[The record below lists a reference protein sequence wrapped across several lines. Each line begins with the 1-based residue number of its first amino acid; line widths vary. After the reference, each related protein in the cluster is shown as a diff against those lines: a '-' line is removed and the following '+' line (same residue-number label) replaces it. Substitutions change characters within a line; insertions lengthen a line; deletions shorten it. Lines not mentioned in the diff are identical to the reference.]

1 MRAAWERLQPREKLL
16 LTAAGVALAAAL
28 IVQAGFI
35 PLIEADETAKAKRAV
50 AEGTIARLRRLQAA
64 GVASVPQSGSVGDPA
79 VFAADLGL
87 ALLGTTVTPQGSLQF
102 RFDGAEPG
110 VVFLWMDRI
119 KAGTDLRLVSVE
131 MVSAGNGRVSVT
143 AEYAGDR
150 QP

>member
-1 MRAAWERLQPREKLL
+1 MRAAWDRLQPREKLL
-16 LTAAGVALAAAL
+16 LTLAGMLLAAAL
-28 IVQAGFI
+28 VVQAGFI
-35 PLIEADETAKAKRAV
+35 PLMKAGETAKAKRAV
-50 AEGTIARLRRLQAA
+50 AEGTIARLQRLQSA
-64 GVASVPQSGSVGDPA
+64 GVVSVPQSGTGGDPA
-79 VFAADLGL
+79 VFAEDLGL
-87 ALLGTTVTPQGSLQF
+87 VLSETTVTPQGSLQF

-119 KAGTDLRLVSVE
+119 KAGTDLGLVSVQ